1 MSSRRSILDKI
12 TATLGPAG
20 EAARMQAARARI
32 ADHRRHLIPSRVRE
46 KSDEALLGLLRGY
59 LEGQRATVIDVTDP
73 ADVPEHICSYLRQH
87 NLPARLR
94 MGDDAVLA
102 ALPWPTVALE
112 VLRGPAGT
120 QDVVGLS
127 RVLVGV
133 AETGTLVLASGPE
146 NPVTITFLPDTH
158 VLLLSKRDI
167 VASYEDAWDRLR
179 ALYGAGCL
187 PRTVNLVS
195 GPSRTADIASIIVNG
210 AHGPKALLVVLVP

>member
-1 MSSRRSILDKI
+1 MSSRRAILDKI
-12 TATLGPAG
+12 TATLGAAG

-32 ADHRRHLIPSRVRE
+32 ADHGRHLIPSRVRE
-46 KSDEALLGLLRGY
+46 KSSEALLSLLRGY
-59 LEGQRATVIDVTDP
+59 LEGQRATVIDVADP
-73 ADVPEHICSYLRQH
+73 ADVPVQICSYLRQH

-94 MGDDAVLA
+94 MGEDVVLA
-102 ALPWPTVALE
+102 VLPWPSAALE

-158 VLLLSKRDI
+158 ILLLSKRDI

-179 ALYGAGCL
+179 ARYAERGL

-195 GPSRTADIASIIVNG
+195 GPSRTADIASKIVNG
-210 AHGPKALLVVLVP
+210 AHGPKALCVVLVP